1 MRMYTL
7 VWVDKEIVD
16 REGDNFRTSRIYGKV
31 IDQSTS
37 LARIERLVGD
47 LEKVGQGRYQSEFG
61 TYQYAIL

>member
-16 REGDNFRTSRIYGKV
+16 HEGDSVHTFRVYGKV
-31 IDQSTS
+31 ITQTTS
-37 LARIERLVGD
+37 LNRVLKAVEGLA
-47 LEKVGQGRYQSEFG
+47 KVSQGRYQSEFG

>member
-16 REGDNFRTSRIYGKV
+16 REGDNVHTFRIYGKV

-37 LARIERLVGD
+37 LARIKRLVDD
-47 LEKVGQGRYQSEFG
+47 LKEVGQGRYQSELG